1 MDIRQL
7 RYFAAVVDAGSVSKA
22 AIKLSI
28 SQPSLSQQIA
38 AMESDLG
45 VTLLLR
51 SSSGV
56 RPTEAGITLSRHART
71 ILKQLDTLRGDVQRG
86 EHSESGSVAVG
97 LPTSISA
104 VLAVPLFER
113 VRERFPGIH
122 LQIFESLSGY
132 LIELLANG
140 RLDMAVLFRF
150 TETRGVTVMP
160 MFKERLSL
168 YGAPWVGDPE
178 ASTVPLRLI
187 SDVPLVLPGKANGL
201 RILVERT
208 FAREDLHLNVVSDM
222 DSLPTMMTL
231 ARKGTVA
238 TIQSGS
244 LAREHGVHMHVRRI
258 VDPSIERTVS
268 LCMLNSMPQNSA
280 SRAVQDTVLEVVKE
294 IEPLWDVIH

>member
-22 AIKLSI
+22 ATKLSI

-86 EHSESGSVAVG
+86 EHTESGTVAVG

-150 TETRGVTVMP
+150 TETRGVTVLP

-168 YGAPWVGDPE
+168 YGASWVGDPQ
-178 ASTVPLRLI
+178 ASTVPLKLI
-187 SDVPLVLPGKANGL
+187 SDVPLVLPGRVNGL

-244 LAREHGVHMHVRRI
+244 LAREHGQHMIARRI
-258 VDPSIERTVS
+258 VAPSIERTVS
-268 LCMLNSMPQNSA
+268 LCMLNSMPQNAA
-280 SRAVQDTVLEVVKE
+280 SRAVQETVLEVVKE
-294 IEPLWDVIH
+294 IESLWDVVD